1 MILID
6 LSQVIISNLMTQV
19 GKNTDDIDDEIYT
32 YDSEFYRKHKEKV
45 FGRVW

>member
-19 GKNTDDIDDEIYT
+19 GKNTDDIDDGLYAI
-32 YDSEFYRKHKEKV
+32 
-45 FGRVW
+45 